1 MEEIVNSSP
10 LNELQS
16 KLKQKFPELTEADLQ
31 LQQNS
36 KKDMLQMIGYKL
48 RKTKKEMLQIVQLL

>member
-16 KLKQKFPELTEADLQ
+16 KLKQKYPELTDADLHLHQ
-31 LQQNS
+31 TS
-36 KKDMLQMIGYKL
+36 KQDMLQMIGYKL
-48 RKTKKEMLQIVQLL
+48 RKTKDEMMRIIQFL